1 MGGAKCLLVGGDLR
15 NPQIHNSIN
24 ENKNRTGLSKFLYD
38 KTAKIEDLIIDK
50 PLKNFNLDIIL
61 SGEIPP
67 NPTDLLV
74 NDRFGM
80 FLEEAKKRYDYIVV
94 DTAPTLLVTDT
105 LLISRFADITL
116 YSIRAN
122 YTDFELLDHLK
133 EVKNGK
139 KLKNIGIVL
148 NGVVNARGYAYNYGY
163 GYGYNADKVKKRSRL
178 KLW

>member
-1 MGGAKCLLVGGDLR
+1 
-15 NPQIHNSIN
+15 
-24 ENKNRTGLSKFLYD
+24 
-38 KTAKIEDLIIDK
+38 
-50 PLKNFNLDIIL
+50 
-61 SGEIPP
+61 
-67 NPTDLLV
+67 
-74 NDRFGM
+74 M

-105 LLISRFADITL
+105 LMISRFADITL

-139 KLKNIGIVL
+139 KIKNIGIVL